1 MFEIYMHVFFYRLA
15 FRGATHDRNNYM
27 LNKNYGMHVE
37 MYIHVFWIFFMNS
50 TFEEGD
56 MIITI
61 TL

>member
-1 MFEIYMHVFFYRLA
+1 MFEMYMHFFCRLA

-27 LNKNYGMHVE
+27 LNKIYGMHIE
-37 MYIHVFWIFFMNS
+37 MYMHVFFLTNS